1 MQVQE
6 MSDSLIP
13 PREEGERGNFEV
25 AAMEAYCFR
34 SGGDYK
40 ELGRSMILRPKER
53 RDGMEMERTPT

>member
-40 ELGRSMILRPKER
+40 ELGRSMIPRPKEK
-53 RDGMEMERTPT
+53 RDGIERTPT